1 MFNLFAKV
9 CNTPKITIIIP
20 ATEIGALHD
29 LGPLCVNA
37 MKEAMFDGPE
47 VLDKM
52 LEDADQANQE
62 DNPDEIPNV
71 IDTKE
76 VTEELNNIINDLE
89 KHVVEKV
96 EESNTNNEDANNNIS
111 GKSITEDVPPPEK
124 QILTFE
130 NIYKKPASDPSNEE
144 ITMVEQMEIN
154 GNTLKS
160 SVTLATERYV
170 LLLVQF
176 YYFKSAPFYNLKI
189 MYRKHMLIKC
199 VIEYLQ
205 CFGVL

>member
-1 MFNLFAKV
+1 
-9 CNTPKITIIIP
+9 
-20 ATEIGALHD
+20 
-29 LGPLCVNA
+29 

-62 DNPDEIPNV
+62 DNPDETPNV

-89 KHVVEKV
+89 EHVVEKV
-96 EESNTNNEDANNNIS
+96 EESNINNEDANNNIS
-111 GKSITEDVPPPEK
+111 GKLITEDVLPPEK

-130 NIYKKPASDPSNEE
+130 NIYKKPASDRSNEE

-154 GNTLKS
+154 GNNLKS

-176 YYFKSAPFYNLKI
+176 YYF
-189 MYRKHMLIKC
+189 
-199 VIEYLQ
+199 
-205 CFGVL
+205 